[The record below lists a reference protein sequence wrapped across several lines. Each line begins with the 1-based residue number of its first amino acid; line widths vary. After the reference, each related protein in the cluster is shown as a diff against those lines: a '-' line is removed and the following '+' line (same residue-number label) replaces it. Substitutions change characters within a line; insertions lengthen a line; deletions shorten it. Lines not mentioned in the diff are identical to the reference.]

1 MSIQVII
8 FSIYMCI
15 VILGI
20 SMFVHQEYNRQRD
33 NTYANN
39 DTNQLY
45 IVRKI
50 VDTID
55 LWGNKH
61 RNVVVFDVD
70 NKKEITIDIEYFR
83 KHFYK
88 YYN

>member
-15 VILGI
+15 VILGM

-61 RNVVVFDVD
+61 RNIVVFDVD

>member
-1 MSIQVII
+1 MSIQIII

-15 VILGI
+15 AIIGMSILLHI
-20 SMFVHQEYNRQRD
+20 AYRRQRD

-45 IVRKI
+45 IVRNI

-55 LWGNKH
+55 SYGNNR
-61 RNVVVFDVD
+61 RNVVVFDVN
-70 NKKEITIDIEYFR
+70 NKKEMTIDIEYFR
-83 KHFYK
+83 KNFYK

>member
-1 MSIQVII
+1 
-8 FSIYMCI
+8 MCI
-15 VILGI
+15 VILGM

-61 RNVVVFDVD
+61 RNIVVFDVD